1 MNPID
6 RNIIPQEELKTFRL
20 VRGEDIMLFRIG
32 VATFFSVR
40 MAHEKYGESYKIRYE
55 SLEHARRT
63 WKEFCKNGWV
73 PQRLD
78 NPRLT
83 RGVVLVKTT

>member
-73 PQRLD
+73 TKEEKYNGDLQH
-78 NPRLT
+78 PRRT
-83 RGVVLVKTT
+83 